1 MRTFFGRK
9 FKKYIFLSF
18 LPYFYIGSTYY
29 ALYFKNTYIPAVHP
43 SRHEL
48 QLQFCFPFIM
58 LTLVTAQVTGISV
71 KSWIIVEIAGS
82 STKGTKNRKANTETI
97 HSVPKINEV

>member
-1 MRTFFGRK
+1 MRPFLGRK
-9 FKKYIFLSF
+9 FKKEINISIVFY
-18 LPYFYIGSTYY
+18 PNFYIYTT
-29 ALYFKNTYIPAVHP
+29 LYFKNTYIPAVHP

-97 HSVPKINEV
+97 HRVPKINEV

>member
-1 MRTFFGRK
+1 
-9 FKKYIFLSF
+9 
-18 LPYFYIGSTYY
+18 
-29 ALYFKNTYIPAVHP
+29 
-43 SRHEL
+43 
-48 QLQFCFPFIM
+48 M